1 MLNGGRKHDATGR
14 SSGAHKRK
22 KFSRINGAWVPYR
35 VEMLQSPAWRILS
48 LSARKLLNRLEI
60 ELAGH
65 AGHDNGR
72 LPCTYEDFVTYGIDR
87 HAIAPAIR
95 EAVVIAREDNPGDKR
110 LVAYYQLQNGAEN
123 PGNGAWR
130 DFLGEHLPDY
140 MIPSQFMP
148 LAEFPLTPNRKVDRK
163 ALPAPAGYRPERERP
178 YIAPGSDLEHILAET
193 LAEILTVER
202 VGVTDNF
209 FELGGHSLQAT
220 RYVARVNKT
229 FRTDLPL
236 RAFLQRPTVQ
246 DLANYLLALPDDGR
260 RVERSAQLLRRIASM
275 SDEEVKA
282 MLAQRKAAS

>member
-95 EAVVIAREDNPGDKR
+95 EAVALGFITYEQGCGGNSEFKHPNKFHLTYRNTDDAPPTDDWKSIQNVEEAR
-110 LVAYYQLQNGAEN
+110 A
-123 PGNGAWR
+123 
-130 DFLGEHLPDY
+130 
-140 MIPSQFMP
+140 
-148 LAEFPLTPNRKVDRK
+148 LAASARK
-163 ALPAPAGYRPERERP
+163 AP
-178 YIAPGSDLEHILAET
+178 S
-193 LAEILTVER
+193 
-202 VGVTDNF
+202 N
-209 FELGGHSLQAT
+209 
-220 RYVARVNKT
+220 
-229 FRTDLPL
+229 
-236 RAFLQRPTVQ
+236 
-246 DLANYLLALPDDGR
+246 R
-260 RVERSAQLLRRIASM
+260 RS
-275 SDEEVKA
+275 KN
-282 MLAQRKAAS
+282 